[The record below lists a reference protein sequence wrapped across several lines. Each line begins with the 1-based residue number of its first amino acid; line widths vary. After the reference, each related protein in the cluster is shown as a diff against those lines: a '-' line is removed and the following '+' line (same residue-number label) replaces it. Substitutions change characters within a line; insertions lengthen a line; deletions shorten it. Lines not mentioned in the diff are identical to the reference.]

1 MSHSIGLEVREAGLI
16 EERPESRRFA
26 ERESA
31 SDGLVANAKRSD
43 WLFVLGDTIVPAEVI
58 NANPELNG
66 IGALSRT
73 GGNIEMAW
81 LGP

>member
-1 MSHSIGLEVREAGLI
+1 
-16 EERPESRRFA
+16 
-26 ERESA
+26 
-31 SDGLVANAKRSD
+31 
-43 WLFVLGDTIVPAEVI
+43 LGDTIVPAEVI